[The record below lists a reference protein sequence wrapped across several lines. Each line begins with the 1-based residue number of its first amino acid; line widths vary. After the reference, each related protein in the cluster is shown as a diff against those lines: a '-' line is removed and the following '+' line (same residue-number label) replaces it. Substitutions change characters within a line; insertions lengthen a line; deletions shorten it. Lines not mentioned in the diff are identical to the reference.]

1 MNCIPLRWLVP
12 ETRICS
18 RRTKGLED
26 IFACPLF
33 HLSSLSFQGSCTFL
47 PFPGKIICYL
57 QVDGQMIDLP
67 PHLTVLPFPPISITC
82 LPLPSVSCPTISSLS
97 LNKFWL
103 CASCRTQKPE
113 RNCFFSGWTT
123 KALPSLH

>member
-26 IFACPLF
+26 IFAFPLF
-33 HLSSLSFQGSCTFL
+33 HLSSLSFQGSCTFLPFPGKIICYLQVDGQMIDLPPHLTFL

-82 LPLPSVSCPTISSLS
+82 LPLPSVSCPTISSL
-97 LNKFWL
+97 
-103 CASCRTQKPE
+103 
-113 RNCFFSGWTT
+113 
-123 KALPSLH
+123 